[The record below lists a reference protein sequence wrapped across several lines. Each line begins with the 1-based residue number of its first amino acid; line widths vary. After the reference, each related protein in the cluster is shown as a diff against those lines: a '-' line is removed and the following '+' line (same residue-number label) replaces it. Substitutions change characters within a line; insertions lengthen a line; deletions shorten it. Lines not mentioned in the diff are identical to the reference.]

1 MRSWSKA
8 AARLLVAWAGSPRA
22 EDAAEAIRAALT
34 GWRDDFNAGRTR
46 DLCDLFA
53 ADLVVVYQGQP
64 DRDHEA
70 FCRQLQAA
78 LADPKIAFGYA
89 LEIEEI
95 IVSGDLAVARV
106 SWMLTSTPVG
116 AEPDDLREAAS
127 DKQIAIGI
135 HHPLV
140 TRSEPAICK
149 GALIGDGIVLVTRHD
164 DCATNDDFTHLSCG
178 QQGP

>member
-8 AARLLVAWAGSPRA
+8 VARLLVAWALVAWAGSPRA

-106 SWMLTSTPVG
+106 SWTLISTPVG
-116 AEPDDLREAAS
+116 AEPETQIERGIDIFRRQPDGVWRIARFIAYPDAA
-127 DKQIAIGI
+127 
-135 HHPLV
+135 
-140 TRSEPAICK
+140 
-149 GALIGDGIVLVTRHD
+149 
-164 DCATNDDFTHLSCG
+164 
-178 QQGP
+178 